1 MKNADELSDYE
12 RKVKERCCD
21 LKVLEKVYTEYK
33 V

>member
-1 MKNADELSDYE
+1 MKNDSELSDYE

-21 LKVLEKVYTEYK
+21 LQLLEKVYARYR